1 MPRTLHERVAQ
12 ARQALIAAGLTPADA
27 AIDAEVLARHVL
39 RWDRAKLLTHGSDS
53 PPPAFEGQF
62 SAAIARRAAREP
74 VAYITGHREFW
85 GRDFVVTPDVLIP
98 RPETEIIVEVALA
111 ECDPSRPL
119 RILDVGTGSGCLAVT
134 LAAELPASRVIATDI
149 AVAALEVARQN
160 ARRHDVHPRISF
172 VLTDLLHSLAG
183 PFDAIVS
190 NPPYVPSSAAL
201 PPDVAL
207 YEPAAALFAGA
218 DGLDA
223 LRRLIPA
230 ARPLLA
236 ADGLFVVEFGFGQ
249 SDDVRAVAAAAGW
262 PRADMRSDLQGIP
275 RTCLMKL
282 TGG

>member
-39 RWDRAKLLTHGSDS
+39 RWDRAMLLAHGPEP
-53 PPPAFEGQF
+53 PPPAFESLF
-62 SAAIARRAAREP
+62 NAAIARRAAREP

-85 GRDFVVTPDVLIP
+85 GREFVVTPDVLIP
-98 RPETEIIVEVALA
+98 RPETETIVEVVLA
-111 ECDPSRPL
+111 ECEPSRPL

-134 LAAELPASRVIATDI
+134 LAAELPASRVVATDTSF
-149 AVAALEVARQN
+149 AALEVAGQN
-160 ARRHDVHPRISF
+160 ARRHAVHPRISL
-172 VLTDLLHSLAG
+172 VLADLLNSLTG

-190 NPPYVPSSAAL
+190 NPPYVPSGAAL
-201 PPDVAL
+201 PPDVAQ
-207 YEPAAALFAGA
+207 YEPAAALFAGT

-236 ADGLFVVEFGFGQ
+236 DDGLFVVEFGFGQ
-249 SDDVRAVAAAAGW
+249 SDEVRALAEAAGW
-262 PRADMRSDLQGIP
+262 PRIDMRSDLQGIP
-275 RTCLMKL
+275 RTGLMKL

>member
-12 ARQALIAAGLTPADA
+12 ARQALIAAGLNPVDA

-39 RWDRAKLLTHGSDS
+39 QWDRAMLLSHGPEP
-53 PPPAFEGQF
+53 PPPAFEALF
-62 SAAIARRAAREP
+62 NAAIVRRAAREP

-85 GRDFVVTPDVLIP
+85 GREFVVTPDVLIP
-98 RPETEIIVEVALA
+98 RPETEIIVEVVLA
-111 ECDPSRPL
+111 ECEPSRPL
-119 RILDVGTGSGCLAVT
+119 KILDVGTGSGCLAVT
-134 LAAELPASRVIATDI
+134 LAADLPASRVIATDRS
-149 AVAALEVARQN
+149 VAALEVARQN
-160 ARRHDVHPRISF
+160 ARRHAVHPRISF
-172 VLTDLLHSLAG
+172 VLADLLDSFAG

-190 NPPYVPSSAAL
+190 NPPYVPSAAAL
-201 PPDVAL
+201 PRDVAQ
-207 YEPAAALFAGA
+207 YEPVAALFAGA

-249 SDDVRAVAAAAGW
+249 SDEVRAVAEAAGW
-262 PRADMRSDLQGIP
+262 PRVDMHGDLQGIP
-275 RTCLMKL
+275 RTCVMKL